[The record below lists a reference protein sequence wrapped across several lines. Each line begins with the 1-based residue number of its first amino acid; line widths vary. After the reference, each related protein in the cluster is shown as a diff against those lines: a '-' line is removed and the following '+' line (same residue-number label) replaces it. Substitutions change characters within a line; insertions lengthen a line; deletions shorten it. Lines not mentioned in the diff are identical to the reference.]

1 MRKTKAM
8 ARAALAS
15 MTTAALASASL
26 GGTAFAWGHEDEDE
40 GGKVTCNS
48 GSGNMASNTTT
59 QDSFLAL
66 IPVNAGVQVPIQGN
80 PILSPNFCG

>member
-1 MRKTKAM
+1 
-8 ARAALAS
+8 
-15 MTTAALASASL
+15 
-26 GGTAFAWGHEDEDE
+26 
-40 GGKVTCNS
+40 
-48 GSGNMASNTTT
+48 MASNTTT